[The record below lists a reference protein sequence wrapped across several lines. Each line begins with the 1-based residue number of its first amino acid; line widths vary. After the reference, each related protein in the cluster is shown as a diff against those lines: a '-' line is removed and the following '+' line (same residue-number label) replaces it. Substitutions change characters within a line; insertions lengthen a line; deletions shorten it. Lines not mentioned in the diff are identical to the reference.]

1 MTSEVYGKIQ
11 VALHHL
17 LQMDEHAKAARS
29 LLNELMAEHDAQEDV
44 AGYRR
49 TLFRVIENDVIQFPV
64 PRETKR
70 ENPDVG
76 TPGEQKEGI
85 IDFTEKEISLM
96 PKKIQKLIIVQRKR
110 CRIRTRRSGSSFTY
124 EIRFRCDG
132 YDVYACGKTVALAKA
147 NMLEKLKTAKPKN
160 KNAVTVPTKFQDFT
174 VFYFEK
180 FRKPKVAAQ
189 TYYNDEN
196 RLKNHIFPAL
206 GKYELKKITP
216 NLCQDLID
224 GLMEKGYGKTADEVR
239 SLLSIIFQGA
249 IAHGLIERNPLDVVL
264 FLGYQ
269 QESGSA
275 LTKKEEQELLSA
287 IKGSPLELIY
297 ALALYTGLR
306 PNELG
311 KARIEGQFIIAV
323 NSKRKNKK
331 VEYKR
336 IYICKRLAAYLEG
349 VTELPKYHD
358 NYLSTEFSSKYCPNH
373 QLKDLRKTF
382 NTRCKELGVSDHARM
397 YFMGHSLGALG
408 NAYTD
413 FSDEYLLSEGSKLD
427 LW

>member
-1 MTSEVYGKIQ
+1 MDKYVSELIAQIHDLLHRIEGYEDAREATKPKLRFVDDEPRGK
-11 VALHHL
+11 VL
-17 LQMDEHAKAARS
+17 L
-29 LLNELMAEHDAQEDV
+29 
-44 AGYRR
+44 
-49 TLFRVIENDVIQFPV
+49 FPTV
-64 PRETKR
+64 ERQATVLSDNGGEKEKT
-70 ENPDVG
+70 PDFEK
-76 TPGEQKEGI
+76 PGEQEEGI

-96 PKKIQKLIIVQRKR
+96 PKKLQKLIIVQRKR

-147 NMLEKLKTAKPKN
+147 NMIEKLKIAKPKN
-160 KNAVTVPTKFQDFT
+160 KNIATVPTKFEEFT
-174 VFYFEK
+174 KFYFEK
-180 FRKPKVAAQ
+180 FRKPKVCAQ
-189 TYYNDEN
+189 TYYKDEN
-196 RLKNHIFPAL
+196 RLKNHIFPVFA
-206 GKYELKKITP
+206 KYELKKITP

-224 GLMEKGYGKTADEVR
+224 SLMAKGYGKTADEVR

-269 QESGSA
+269 QKSGSA
-275 LTKKEEQELLSA
+275 LTRKEEQELLTA
-287 IKGSPLELIY
+287 IKGSPLEIMY

-311 KARIEGQFIIAV
+311 KARIEGKFIVAV

-336 IYICKRLAAYLEG
+336 IYICKRLAEYLND
-349 VTELPKYHD
+349 VTELPIYHD
-358 NYLSTEFSSKYCPNH
+358 KYLSTEFSAKYCPNH

-382 NTRCKELGVSDHARM
+382 NTRCKELGVSEHARM
-397 YFMGHSLGALG
+397 HFMGHSLGALG

-413 FSDEYLLSEGSKLD
+413 LSEEYLLSEGSKLD